1 MFFKQNQTTEI
12 KKFYSQNGFAVIR
25 DVFKKKDIVEI
36 KKSVFFKLDKNNND
50 YYFEKSGKKNLI
62 RRIERIT
69 DYFSKIKNLAYSQK
83 IFKIL
88 KISYIN
94 NVLFKDKLNFKFSN
108 GAGFLPH
115 LDGHFFWK
123 KKNEQKMQKGWKVY
137 SNKFTNIAIHLDKS
151 TKKNGCLFIA
161 NKNDTKKLGQN
172 WEQITKKLAYNT
184 PNISRKDFKKFKFY
198 PIEVNTGDIVI
209 FDWKCAHYSTKNMS
223 KSSRMILYLTY
234 CQSRSKNI
242 RKRYYSEKMNSQTNE
257 NFKGCIYTKN

>member
-94 NVLFKDKLNFKFSN
+94 NVLFKDKLNFKF
-108 GAGFLPH
+108 
-115 LDGHFFWK
+115 
-123 KKNEQKMQKGWKVY
+123 
-137 SNKFTNIAIHLDKS
+137 DKS

-257 NFKGCIYTKN
+257 NFKGCIYKKN